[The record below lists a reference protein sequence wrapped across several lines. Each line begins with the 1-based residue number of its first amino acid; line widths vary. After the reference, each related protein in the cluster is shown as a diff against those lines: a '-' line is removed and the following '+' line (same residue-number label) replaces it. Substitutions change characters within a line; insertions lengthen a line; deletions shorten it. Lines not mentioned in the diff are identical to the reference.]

1 MNVHC
6 LWSVTCIQFSNWS
19 TAGSWLLKLPQQTL
33 QPWCWSTEGLI
44 NLFQRVHAHYKEETF
59 IKDLLFKRIYKIIIV
74 NKCFFQITFTIFFK
88 SLFVRF
94 LLFESMRYSDIT
106 HNISCFPEYLRI
118 VCMYKCYYL
127 GRSEFFFP
135 FKPFI
140 FNLNFPCIQM
150 WYYIWSYNM

>member
-1 MNVHC
+1 MPTIKRKH
-6 LWSVTCIQFSNWS
+6 S
-19 TAGSWLLKLPQQTL
+19 LKICYLKGFT
-33 QPWCWSTEGLI
+33 
-44 NLFQRVHAHYKEETF
+44 
-59 IKDLLFKRIYKIIIV
+59 KDSLV

-140 FNLNFPCIQM
+140 FNLNCGTTYDLTTCSQGHIKLLGILRSILKVLIVYSLQ
-150 WYYIWSYNM
+150 

>member
-1 MNVHC
+1 MPTIKRKH
-6 LWSVTCIQFSNWS
+6 S
-19 TAGSWLLKLPQQTL
+19 LKICYLKGFT
-33 QPWCWSTEGLI
+33 
-44 NLFQRVHAHYKEETF
+44 KES
-59 IKDLLFKRIYKIIIV
+59 LV

-118 VCMYKCYYL
+118 VCMYMYKCYYL

-140 FNLNFPCIQM
+140 FNLNFPCINVELHMILQHVVRVT
-150 WYYIWSYNM
+150 